1 MKPHAIVVGAG
12 PVGLATALEL
22 TRLGKSVRIFSAD
35 AAATSESRA
44 TGVLPR
50 TLDWLEPT
58 GATDRMIAAGVRLK
72 GVRVVSGG
80 KTRAIID
87 ATRLKHRFNFMLSLP
102 QSRTEAILTACLAE
116 RGVKVEYGHKV
127 TGITLLADGAE
138 AVVSSA
144 DGRNTVAA
152 DWLIGADGA
161 HSVVRKALGIGFP
174 GEAYPFEWTLADVDL
189 GNAEQDRGE
198 MILDAHA
205 PIVLRFPI
213 GEGRHRILA
222 NGPNVLGLAPARWK
236 LGAVHWQSSYR
247 VSHRQAERLGEG
259 RVWLVGDA
267 AHIHSPAGGRGMN
280 LGIEDGV
287 TLARRI
293 ADGTLGN
300 WPFERHTKGTA
311 TIRESDAMQRVATAD
326 GAVARWIAP
335 RLVGLMTSIPMIHDR
350 LITRLAAPT

>member
-1 MKPHAIVVGAG
+1 MLDVIVVGAG

-35 AAATSESRA
+35 AGPTTESRA

-58 GATDRMIAAGVRLK
+58 GAAERMIAAGVRLK
-72 GVRVVSGG
+72 GVRVVSND
-80 KTRAIID
+80 KTRALID

-102 QSRTEAILTACLAE
+102 QSRTEAILTACLSE
-116 RGVKVEYGHKV
+116 RGVEVERGHTV
-127 TGITLLADGAE
+127 TGLKPLAGGAE
-138 AVVSSA
+138 AMVTSA
-144 DGRNTVAA
+144 DGKKAVAA
-152 DWLIGADGA
+152 YWLIGADGA
-161 HSVVRKALGIGFP
+161 HSAVRKTLGIGFP

-189 GNAEQDRGE
+189 GDAEADRGE

-205 PIVLRFPI
+205 PILLRFPI
-213 GEGRHRILA
+213 GDGRHRILA
-222 NGPNVLGLAPARWK
+222 NGPNVLQLAPARWK
-236 LGAVHWQSSYR
+236 LGAVHWQSAYR

-293 ADGTLGN
+293 AEGDLGD
-300 WPFERHTKGTA
+300 WPLERRAKGTA

-326 GAVARWIAP
+326 GALARWIAP
-335 RLVGLMTSIPMIHDR
+335 RLVGIMTSIPAVHDR
-350 LITRLAAPT
+350 LITRLAAPS

>member
-1 MKPHAIVVGAG
+1 MRSHAIIVGAG

-22 TRLGKSVRIFSAD
+22 ARLGKSVRVFAVE
-35 AAATSESRA
+35 AAPTTESRA
-44 TGVLPR
+44 TGVLPG

-58 GATDRMIAAGVRLK
+58 GATERMIAAGMRLK
-72 GVRVVSGG
+72 GVRVVSGD
-80 KTRAIID
+80 KTRALIK

-102 QSRTEAILTACLAE
+102 QSRTEAILTSCLAE
-116 RGVKVEYGHKV
+116 RGVEVERGHRV
-127 TGITLLADGAE
+127 TGITPLADGAE
-138 AVVSSA
+138 ILVTNES
-144 DGRNTVAA
+144 GIQTVAA

-161 HSVVRKALGIGFP
+161 HSTVRKTLAIGFP

-189 GNAEQDRGE
+189 GDAEADRGE

-222 NGPNVLGLAPARWK
+222 NGPDVLDRAPSRWK

-259 RVWLVGDA
+259 RIWLVGDA

-293 ADGTLGN
+293 AEGSLGD
-300 WPFERHTKGTA
+300 WATERHAKRTA
-311 TIRESDAMQRVATAD
+311 TIRESDVAEGRHGRWGGRSLDRAATGRTDDLNTAS
-326 GAVARWIAP
+326 A
-335 RLVGLMTSIPMIHDR
+335 
-350 LITRLAAPT
+350 